1 MKILYLAWRNVFRH
15 TRRTLITASAISIG
29 LSAMIVSNTMMNG
42 ADKMASENI
51 IEYETSHLQV
61 YAHGYYREE
70 GIFPLDTIIEEPDA
84 VIERIRKHRSVTGVT
99 ERVKFQARVNNG
111 IDELPVLAYGI
122 DVEQDARVFKIEQ
135 SVVDG
140 AFLRAPEDII
150 IGTDLARDMGLDI
163 GSFLTVITKDRHGT
177 YNAYDFFVSGLINTS
192 HPLFDRNAVLMS
204 LEVAQQLLDLGHG
217 VTEIC
222 IQVQGRA
229 QLTAVQSDLAAVLG
243 TQYEVFTWR
252 ELNAAIFEIS
262 GFKRLSQFMIALVV
276 LIIAAVGIV
285 NTMLMAVMERV
296 PEIGTLKAMGFRNK
310 SIVQMFVFE
319 GSIIGAFGSLLGC
332 IIGFLLSLYVTIQG
346 LDFSRFLKDIDI
358 GAYPIK
364 LIIKG
369 EIDYVTILLI
379 FLFGVCV
386 TILVS
391 LWPVRMATRLE
402 PVDALRHV

>member
-1 MKILYLAWRNVFRH
+1 MKILHLAWRNVFRH
-15 TRRTLITASAISIG
+15 TRRTLITASAISVG

-51 IEYETSHLQV
+51 IQYETGHMQIF
-61 YAHGYYREE
+61 AQGYYREE
-70 GIFPLDTIIEEPDA
+70 GIFPLDTIIEEPETIIQR
-84 VIERIRKHRSVTGVT
+84 VRTLRTVTGIT

-122 DVEQDARVFKIEQ
+122 DVENDRKVFRIAQ
-135 SVVDG
+135 SVVGG
-140 AFLRAPEDII
+140 AFLKEHEDIL

-163 GSFLTVITKDRHGT
+163 GSYLTVITKDRHGT

-192 HPLFDRNAVLMS
+192 HPLFDRNAVLMK
-204 LEVAQQLLDLGHG
+204 LEVAQQLLDFDHG

-222 IQVQGRA
+222 VRVRSSTQIASTQKEI
-229 QLTAVQSDLAAVLG
+229 AALIG
-243 TQYEVFTWR
+243 TEYEVYTWR

-262 GFKRLSQFMIALVV
+262 GFKRISQFMIALVV

-285 NTMLMAVMERV
+285 NTMLMAVMERI
-296 PEIGTLKAMGFRNK
+296 PEIGTLKAMGFRNI
-310 SIVQMFVFE
+310 SIVQMFVLE
-319 GSIIGAFGSLLGC
+319 GGIIGAFGSLLGC
-332 IIGFLLSLYVTIQG
+332 IFGFLMSLYVAIQG
-346 LDFSRFLKDIDI
+346 LDFSQFFGDMDV
-358 GAYPIK
+358 GYPIK
-364 LIIKG
+364 MIIKG
-369 EIDYVTILLI
+369 EIDFLTILLV
-379 FLFGVCV
+379 FLFGVTI

>member
-15 TRRTLITASAISIG
+15 TRRTVITASAISIG

-42 ADKMASENI
+42 TDKMASKNI
-51 IEYETSHLQV
+51 IEYETGHLQIF
-61 YAHGYYREE
+61 ARGYYREE
-70 GIFPLDTIIEEPDA
+70 GIFPLDTIVEEP
-84 VIERIRKHRSVTGVT
+84 ERVMFQVRSHPSVTGVT

-122 DVEQDARVFKIEQ
+122 DIEQDARVFKIAQ
-135 SVVDG
+135 SVVEG
-140 AFLRAPEDII
+140 AFLRAPEDIL

-177 YNAYDFFVSGLINTS
+177 YNAYDFFVTGLINTS
-192 HPLFDRNAVLMS
+192 HPLFDRNAVLIS
-204 LEVAQQLLDLGHG
+204 LDIAQQLLDLDRG

-222 IQVQGRA
+222 VQVHGSA
-229 QLTAVQSDLAAVLG
+229 QLASVQSDIADMLG
-243 TQYEVFTWR
+243 TEYEVYNWR

-262 GFKRLSQFMIALVV
+262 GFKRLTQFMIALVV

-285 NTMLMAVMERV
+285 NTMLMAVMERI
-296 PEIGTLKAMGFRNK
+296 PEIGTLKAMGFRNN
-310 SIVQMFVFE
+310 SIVKMFVFE
-319 GSIIGAFGSLLGC
+319 GGIIGVFGSLLGC
-332 IIGFLLSLYVTIQG
+332 LFGFLLSLYMTIRG
-346 LDFSRFLKDIDI
+346 LDFSSFFGDMDL
-358 GAYPIK
+358 GYPIK

-369 EIDYVTILLI
+369 EIDYLTILLV
-379 FLFGVCV
+379 FLFGVAV